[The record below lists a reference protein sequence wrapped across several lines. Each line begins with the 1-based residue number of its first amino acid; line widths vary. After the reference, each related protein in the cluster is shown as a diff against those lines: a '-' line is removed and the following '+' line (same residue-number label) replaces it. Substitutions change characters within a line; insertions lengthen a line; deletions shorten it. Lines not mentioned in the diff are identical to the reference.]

1 MNKILLALFAIPML
15 AVVMVYG
22 PHLEGADSAVPP
34 TYQPSFETV
43 LVTPSPT
50 YTPTPTATFTPTP
63 TP

>member
-1 MNKILLALFAIPML
+1 ML

-22 PHLEGADSAVPP
+22 PHLEGADIAVPP